1 MIDEFKMPHHL
12 LLEGSYIFKSKDM
25 KRAEKVLIPSIK
37 ILRVMGMRK
46 FKRRKIVKNV
56 IIPLNKLKYTFT
68 DER

>member
-1 MIDEFKMPHHL
+1 
-12 LLEGSYIFKSKDM
+12 M

>member
-12 LLEGSYIFKSKDM
+12 LLLGSYIFKSKDM

-46 FKRRKIVKNV
+46 FRRRKMVKKV
-56 IIPLNKLKYTFT
+56 IIPLNKLKHTFT
-68 DER
+68 YER